1 MKSLHVNKLAHTLH
15 IGNYVIMLAGAIIM
29 VTAITMIINYTNC
42 IIGYLLLHN
51 KPSQIQVFFV
61 FVLFF

>member
-1 MKSLHVNKLAHTLH
+1 
-15 IGNYVIMLAGAIIM
+15 MLAGAIIM